1 MKTPREMYN
10 KLRRLETEIFQKNR
24 KLRNLHTRHII
35 NSQGNNRFVPERVN
49 KNTYTNDQY
58 MKNIQNAVRI
68 TFNELR
74 PLIKE
79 YNKRAKKYR
88 EIMGLP
94 VMEKRGSWPEQ
105 LAFVRTKNSR
115 NGPLPNVKN
124 LYRKYAHIVTSGFG
138 GGYDSRYV
146 SLGLYHNK
154 FYPNVQLLNALLAKN
169 KAVETIRE
177 ALYRP
182 PKIIKRGMGLLPGG
196 LGTKGGRLYARTIR
210 SLKKQ

>member
-1 MKTPREMYN
+1 MLYGNSYAEECNYESVESLIWYTRSISKKSGNFIYAKYMKTPREMYN

-124 LYRKYAHIVTSGFG
+124 LYRKYAHIVTSGFSG
-138 GGYDSRYV
+138 IS
-146 SLGLYHNK
+146 
-154 FYPNVQLLNALLAKN
+154 
-169 KAVETIRE
+169 
-177 ALYRP
+177 
-182 PKIIKRGMGLLPGG
+182 
-196 LGTKGGRLYARTIR
+196 
-210 SLKKQ
+210 